1 MARLVQVI
9 PVDGFRLYGGMVKR
23 QNEILRKNKGTFYR
37 SGRKFKDR
45 AKWAH
50 ANYVGWINIART
62 EGEVVTAEIRS
73 KSSQKEEW
81 QLLQSFIGWMDRNF
95 GNKIQAINIQYRD

>member
-23 QNEILRKNKGTFYR
+23 QNEILNKNKGTFYR
-37 SGRKFKDR
+37 SGRKSKDR

-50 ANYVGWINIART
+50 ANYAGWINLART

-73 KSSQKEEW
+73 KSSQKDEW
-81 QLLQSFIGWMDRNF
+81 QLLQAFIGWLDRHFATN
-95 GNKIQAINIQYRD
+95 IEAINIQYRQ

>member
-9 PVDGFRLYGGMVKR
+9 PIDGIRLYGGMVKR

-37 SGRKFKDR
+37 SGRKVKDR

-50 ANYVGWINIART
+50 ANYTGWINLART

-73 KSSQKEEW
+73 KSSSKDEW
-81 QLLQSFIGWMDRNF
+81 QLLQAFIGWMDRNF
-95 GNKIQAINIQYRD
+95 GNAIEAINIQYRD